1 MSKQK
6 RVYLDRMLEAI
17 GQIEKYTLN
26 TDYQKFKSNTM
37 ISDACL
43 MQFQFLGETA
53 SKLRENFPGENG
65 LPLRDMVDF
74 RNFIAHEYL

>member
-17 GQIEKYTLN
+17 GQIEKYTFSMS
-26 TDYQKFKSNTM
+26 YQKFRSERM

-53 SKLRENFPGENG
+53 SKLRENFPDENS